1 MITLPAMPPGAPDSQ
16 YWLVAFPAQ
25 TFGPPPPWYLRR
37 LDARWRHC
45 LALRMVGPDA
55 TLIAEHIGSFT
66 RLEIQPRKLGDAI
79 RELQEKNAALIL
91 LVAEQRPEARAMM
104 RGPLSCVEFVKAL
117 LGIRRPWIVT
127 PRQLY
132 RHLRRLGACHV
143 FPTAA

>member
-1 MITLPAMPPGAPDSQ
+1 MRLLPPIPPAAPDIQ
-16 YWLVAFPAQ
+16 YWCVAFPAQ
-25 TFGPPPPWYLRR
+25 TFGAPPPWYLRR

-55 TLIAEHIGSFT
+55 TLIAEHVGSYT
-66 RLEIQPRKLGDAI
+66 RMEIQPRKLGDAI
-79 RELQEKNAALIL
+79 RELQEVNAALIL
-91 LVAEQRPEARAMM
+91 LVEEQLPEARAMM

-132 RHLRRLGACHV
+132 RHLRRLGASHV
-143 FPTAA
+143 FPTTA